1 MRGRTRRHVQS
12 SPSLPGSTS
21 AEPATAD
28 LSGRCVGNSY
38 ILIAPVGQGATGTVW
53 RAIERNSGAY
63 VAVKLLHESL
73 LRQPKLVTRF
83 VRERTILMM
92 MRHENIV
99 GVRDLFSVGESLALV
114 MDFVAGGTLRDRLI
128 AAGTLPPSEAAHLLS
143 QVAAALTQAHEL
155 GVVHRDVKPDN
166 ILLEDRPDGGAQVKL
181 TDFGIARVLDTA
193 GLTTPHAIMGT
204 PHYMAPE
211 SATGVVDPAA
221 DVYAVGVVLFELVS
235 GQTPYSG
242 EPLAVL
248 RRHVESEPERP
259 FGVPDAVWD
268 MISWCLDKDPRRRPR
283 AGELAIALRD
293 LAKQTA
299 GEPALPVAERV
310 TVTGAGALAHPS
322 VRREPARRRPR
333 NGPRSWVW
341 RRPGMM
347 VVLIATLMAV
357 SGVGGYKVW
366 RVLDGAAA
374 HGAAQ
379 AAAPIIHLPAE
390 GQQLAPTPGIGS
402 AAPLPSSSAAPPLLA
417 AGAPNDDLPAFTGP
431 GAVSGAATA
440 GPVRAA
446 VTAAPGGDVGGSV
459 EFGPWHCGDDYTWD
473 LGHPVLAK
481 PCNSLGDAIRVM
493 GMMEAMPGIQ
503 ADFTLSVRDASSDA
517 VVAGP
522 FSCTGVMFTDF
533 EMKHNCGPV
542 DLQAPHGHRYVIAE
556 SWSYTGRSIL
566 PGGIARGP
574 AFDW

>member
-1 MRGRTRRHVQS
+1 VQS

-92 MRHENIV
+92 MRHDNIV

-114 MDFVAGGTLRDRLI
+114 MDFVAGGSLRDRLT
-128 AAGTLPPSEAAHLLS
+128 AAGTLPPAEAAHLLA

-166 ILLEDRPDGGAQVKL
+166 ILIEARTDGAGQVKL
-181 TDFGIARVLDTA
+181 TDFGIARVLDAA

-211 SATGVVDPAA
+211 AATGVVDPAA
-221 DVYAVGVVLFELVS
+221 DVYAVGIVLFELVS
-235 GQTPYSG
+235 GHPPYAG

-259 FGVPDAVWD
+259 SGMPDAVWD
-268 MISWCLDKDPRRRPR
+268 VITWCLDKDPRRRPS

-293 LAKQTA
+293 LARQTA
-299 GEPALPVAERV
+299 GEPALPAAERV
-310 TVTGAGALAHPS
+310 TVLGADGPQHPS
-322 VRREPARRRPR
+322 VRRPPARRRPR

-347 VVLIATLMAV
+347 VALIGALIAV
-357 SGVGGYKVW
+357 SGAGGIKVW
-366 RVLDGAAA
+366 RALGSDAAR
-374 HGAAQ
+374 GAAQ
-379 AAAPIIHLPAE
+379 AAGPMVHLPAE
-390 GQQLAPTPGIGS
+390 GRLDASPGASGAVPQPASSDATPLLVAGTPTGELPPAGSFAGS
-402 AAPLPSSSAAPPLLA
+402 AA
-417 AGAPNDDLPAFTGP
+417 
-431 GAVSGAATA
+431 VTA

-446 VTAAPGGDVGGSV
+446 VTAAPGKVGGSV
-459 EFGPWHCGDDYTWD
+459 TFGPWRCGDDYTWD

-481 PCNSLGDAIRVM
+481 PCHSIGNVIRVK
-493 GMMEAMPGIQ
+493 GMTEAMPGIQ
-503 ADFTLSVRDASSDA
+503 ADFTLSVRDAISDA

-522 FSCTGVMFTDF
+522 YVCKGLMFTDF
-533 EMKHNCGPV
+533 QMKHTCGPV
-542 DLQAPHGHRYVIAE
+542 DMQAPHGHRYVVAE
-556 SWSYTGRSIL
+556 SWAYTGRSIL

>member
-1 MRGRTRRHVQS
+1 
-12 SPSLPGSTS
+12 LPGSTS
-21 AEPATAD
+21 AEPVTAD

-114 MDFVAGGTLRDRLI
+114 MDFVAGGSLRDRLI
-128 AAGTLPPSEAAHLLS
+128 SAGTLPPAEAAHLLA
-143 QVAAALTQAHEL
+143 QVAAALAQAHEL

-166 ILLEDRPDGGAQVKL
+166 IMLQPPAEAGAEVKL
-181 TDFGIARVLDTA
+181 TDFGIARVLDNA

-211 SATGVVDPAA
+211 AATGEVDPAA
-221 DVYAVGVVLFELVS
+221 DVYAVGIVLYELVS
-235 GQTPYSG
+235 GHPPYSG
-242 EPLAVL
+242 EPFAVL
-248 RRHVESEPERP
+248 ARHVESEPERP
-259 FGVPDAVWD
+259 SGMPDAVWD
-268 MISWCLDKDPRRRPR
+268 VITWCLDKNPRRRPS
-283 AGELAIALRD
+283 AGELAIALHD
-293 LAKQTA
+293 LSRQTA
-299 GEPALPVAERV
+299 GEPALPVAERA
-310 TVTGAGALAHPS
+310 TVLGGDAPAHPS

-347 VVLIATLMAV
+347 VTLIAALMAV
-357 SGVGGYKVW
+357 SGVGGFKVW
-366 RVLDGAAA
+366 RVLGSDSARNAAR
-374 HGAAQ
+374 
-379 AAAPIIHLPAE
+379 AAAPTIHLPSVDRLVSPGATAV
-390 GQQLAPTPGIGS
+390 APQ
-402 AAPLPSSSAAPPLLA
+402 AAPSEGAPMLVAGTPTDGLPPAGTFGVPSA
-417 AGAPNDDLPAFTGP
+417 AGA
-431 GAVSGAATA
+431 VTA
-440 GPVRAA
+440 GPARAA
-446 VTAAPGGDVGGSV
+446 VTVAPGKVGGSV
-459 EFGPWHCGDDYTWD
+459 TFGPWRCGDDYTWD

-481 PCNSLGDAIRVM
+481 PCNSIGDAIRVM
-493 GMMEAMPGIQ
+493 GMTEAMPGIQ

-522 FSCTGVMFTDF
+522 FTCKGLLFTDF

-542 DLQAPHGHRYVIAE
+542 DLQAPHGHRYVVAE
-556 SWSYTGRSIL
+556 TWTYTGRSIL

>member
-1 MRGRTRRHVQS
+1 MQS
-12 SPSLPGSTS
+12 SPSLPGGIS
-21 AEPATAD
+21 AEPVTAD

-38 ILIAPVGQGATGTVW
+38 VLIAPVGQGATGTVW
-53 RAIERNSGAY
+53 RAIERSSGAY

-128 AAGTLPPSEAAHLLS
+128 ATGTLPPSEAAHLLA
-143 QVAAALTQAHEL
+143 QVSAALTQAHEL

-166 ILLEDRPDGGAQVKL
+166 ILLEAQPDGAAQVKL

-193 GLTTPHAIMGT
+193 GLTTPQAIMGT

-211 SATGVVDPAA
+211 AATGVVDPAA
-221 DVYAVGVVLFELVS
+221 DVYAVGVVLYELVS
-235 GQTPYSG
+235 GHTPYSG

-248 RRHVESEPERP
+248 RRHIESEPDRP
-259 FGVPDAVWD
+259 SGLPDAVWD
-268 MISWCLDKDPRRRPR
+268 TITWCLDKDPRRRPS

-293 LAKQTA
+293 LARQTA

-310 TVTGAGALAHPS
+310 SVLGADAPAHPS

-347 VVLIATLMAV
+347 VVLVASLMTV
-357 SGVGGYKVW
+357 SGVGGVKLW
-366 RVLDGAAA
+366 RVLDSSAAR
-374 HGAAQ
+374 GAAQ
-379 AAAPIIHLPAE
+379 AAAPMIHLPSQE
-390 GQQLAPTPGIGS
+390 RLASPG
-402 AAPLPSSSAAPPLLA
+402 AAASPGPSS
-417 AGAPNDDLPAFTGP
+417 AGAPPVLVAGTPTEGLPPAGGFEAP
-431 GAVSGAATA
+431 AAVNGAVTA
-440 GPVRAA
+440 GPARAG
-446 VTAAPGGDVGGSV
+446 VTVAPGKVGGSV
-459 EFGPWHCGDDYTWD
+459 AFGPWRCGDDYTWD

-481 PCNSLGDAIRVM
+481 PCHSIGNAIRVM
-493 GMMEAMPGIQ
+493 GMTEAMPGIQ

-522 FSCTGVMFTDF
+522 YTCKGMLFTDF

-542 DLQAPHGHRYVIAE
+542 DLQAPHGHRYVVAE
-556 SWSYTGRSIL
+556 TWTYTGRSIL

>member
-1 MRGRTRRHVQS
+1 VQS
-12 SPSLPGSTS
+12 SPS
-21 AEPATAD
+21 AEPTTAD

-53 RAIERNSGAY
+53 RAIERNSGNY
-63 VAVKLLHESL
+63 VAVKLLHETL

-92 MRHENIV
+92 MRHDNIV

-114 MDFVAGGTLRDRLI
+114 MDFVAGGSLRDRLI
-128 AAGTLPPSEAAHLLS
+128 AAGTLPPADAAALLA

-166 ILLEDRPDGGAQVKL
+166 ILLENDQVKL
-181 TDFGIARVLDTA
+181 TDFGIARVLDTS
-193 GLTTPHAIMGT
+193 GLTTPQAIMGT

-211 SATGVVDPAA
+211 SAAGEVDPAA
-221 DVYAVGVVLFELVS
+221 DVYAVGIVLYELVS
-235 GQTPYSG
+235 GRPPYAG

-248 RRHVESEPERP
+248 RSHIEQQPERP
-259 FGVPDAVWD
+259 SGLPDAVWD
-268 MISWCLDKDPRRRPR
+268 MISWCLEKEPRRRPT

-293 LAKQTA
+293 LARQMA
-299 GEPALPVAERV
+299 GEPALPAAERV
-310 TVTGAGALAHPS
+310 TALTADVPAHPS
-322 VRREPARRRPR
+322 VRRNPARRRPR

-347 VVLIATLMAV
+347 VVLVATLMAI
-357 SGVGGYKVW
+357 SGFGGAKVW
-366 RVLDGAAA
+366 RVFDSGSARDAAR
-374 HGAAQ
+374 AAE
-379 AAAPIIHLPAE
+379 PSIHLPSA
-390 GQQLAPTPGIGS
+390 GRPAPVPSQSAADAGPQPVPS
-402 AAPLPSSSAAPPLLA
+402 QAAPLLVAGSPTDALPPA
-417 AGAPNDDLPAFTGP
+417 DSFTG
-431 GAVSGAATA
+431 AVTA
-440 GPVRAA
+440 GPAHAA
-446 VTAAPGGDVGGSV
+446 VTARPGQVGGSV
-459 EFGPWHCGDDYTWD
+459 TFGPWRCGDDYTWD

-493 GMMEAMPGIQ
+493 GMTEAMPGIQ
-503 ADFTLSVRDASSDA
+503 ADFSLTVRDASSDA

-522 FSCTGVMFTDF
+522 YTCKGLLFTDF

-542 DLQAPHGHRYVIAE
+542 DLQAPRGHRYVVAE
-556 SWSYTGRSIL
+556 SWVYTGRSIL

>member
-12 SPSLPGSTS
+12 SPSLPGSIS

-53 RAIERNSGAY
+53 RAIERDSGTY

-114 MDFVAGGTLRDRLI
+114 MDFVAGGTLRDRLV
-128 AAGTLPPSEAAHLLS
+128 AGGTLPPSEAAGLLA

-166 ILLEDRPDGGAQVKL
+166 ILLEARPDGTGQVKL

-193 GLTTPHAIMGT
+193 GLTTPQAIMGT

-211 SATGVVDPAA
+211 AATGVVDPAA

-235 GQTPYSG
+235 GHTPYAG

-248 RRHVESEPERP
+248 RRHIEDEPERP
-259 FGVPDAVWD
+259 SGMPDAVWD
-268 MISWCLDKDPRRRPR
+268 MITWCLDKDPRRRPA

-293 LAKQTA
+293 LARRTA
-299 GEPALPVAERV
+299 GEPALPVAERM
-310 TVTGAGALAHPS
+310 TVSPGLPAHPS
-322 VRREPARRRPR
+322 VRRGPARRRPR

-347 VVLIATLMAV
+347 VVLIAALMAA
-357 SGVGGYKVW
+357 SGVGGVKVW
-366 RVLDGAAA
+366 RALDSAAG
-374 HGAAQ
+374 HGAA
-379 AAAPIIHLPAE
+379 PPMIHLPAQGQDHLGASPAATGGALPQPASSGATPVLMAGTPTE
-390 GQQLAPTPGIGS
+390 G
-402 AAPLPSSSAAPPLLA
+402 LPP
-417 AGAPNDDLPAFTGP
+417 
-431 GAVSGAATA
+431 SGAAEVPAARRGITA
-440 GPVRAA
+440 GPVHAA
-446 VTAAPGGDVGGSV
+446 VTAEPGRAGASV
-459 EFGPWHCGDDYTWD
+459 EFGPWRCGDDYTWD
-473 LGHPVLAK
+473 LGHPLLAK
-481 PCNSLGDAIRVM
+481 PCNSLGDAIRVL
-493 GMMEAMPGIQ
+493 GMTEAMPGIQ
-503 ADFTLSVRDASSDA
+503 ADLTLSVRDASSDA

-522 FSCTGVMFTDF
+522 FTCKGVMFTDV

-542 DLQAPHGHRYVIAE
+542 DLQAPHGHRYVVAE
-556 SWSYTGRSIL
+556 IRR
-566 PGGIARGP
+566 PV
-574 AFDW
+574 

>member
-1 MRGRTRRHVQS
+1 VQS
-12 SPSLPGSTS
+12 PPSLPGSTS

-38 ILIAPVGQGATGTVW
+38 VLIAPVGQGATGTVW

-63 VAVKLLHESL
+63 VAVKLLHETL

-114 MDFVAGGTLRDRLI
+114 MDFVAGGSLRDRLSSV
-128 AAGTLPPSEAAHLLS
+128 GTLPPSEAAHLLA
-143 QVAAALTQAHEL
+143 QVSAALTQAHEL

-166 ILLEDRPDGGAQVKL
+166 ILIEASSDEAAAGLVKL

-221 DVYAVGVVLFELVS
+221 DVYAVGIVLFELVS
-235 GQTPYSG
+235 GHPPYSG

-259 FGVPDAVWD
+259 SGMPDAVWD
-268 MISWCLDKDPRRRPR
+268 VITWCLDKDPRRRPS
-283 AGELAIALRD
+283 AGELAIALSD
-293 LAKQTA
+293 LSRQTA
-299 GEPALPVAERV
+299 GEPALPVAERA
-310 TVTGAGALAHPS
+310 TVLGADAPAHPS

-347 VVLIATLMAV
+347 VVLIATLMAI
-357 SGVGGYKVW
+357 SGVGGFKVW
-366 RVLDGAAA
+366 RVLDSATA

-379 AAAPIIHLPAE
+379 AADPIIHVPSVDHLASPGASAS
-390 GQQLAPTPGIGS
+390 LAPGS
-402 AAPLPSSSAAPPLLA
+402 TAAPPMLVAGTPTQGLPPA
-417 AGAPNDDLPAFTGP
+417 AAFDAGDP
-431 GAVSGAATA
+431 ATA
-440 GPVRAA
+440 GAITAGPARAA
-446 VTAAPGGDVGGSV
+446 VTVAPGKVGGSV
-459 EFGPWHCGDDYTWD
+459 AFGPWRCGDDYTWD
-473 LGHPVLAK
+473 LGHPLLAK
-481 PCNSLGDAIRVM
+481 PCHSIGDAIRVM
-493 GMMEAMPGIQ
+493 GMTEAMPGIQ
-503 ADFTLSVRDASSDA
+503 ADLTLSVRDASSDA

-522 FSCTGVMFTDF
+522 YVCKGVMFTDV
-533 EMKHNCGPV
+533 EMKHNCGPI
-542 DLQAPHGHRYVIAE
+542 DLQAPHGHRYVVAE
-556 SWSYTGRSIL
+556 SWTYTGRSIL

>member
-1 MRGRTRRHVQS
+1 MQS
-12 SPSLPGSTS
+12 SPSRPGSTS
-21 AEPATAD
+21 AEAATAD

-53 RAIERNSGAY
+53 RAIERSSGVY
-63 VAVKLLHESL
+63 VAVKLLHDSL

-92 MRHENIV
+92 MRHDNIV

-128 AAGTLPPSEAAHLLS
+128 ASGTVPPSEAAQLLA

-166 ILLEDRPDGGAQVKL
+166 ILLETQADGAGQVKL

-211 SATGVVDPAA
+211 AATGVVDPAA
-221 DVYAVGVVLFELVS
+221 DVYAVGVVLYELVS
-235 GQTPYSG
+235 GHTPYSG

-259 FGVPDAVWD
+259 SGMPDAVWD
-268 MISWCLDKDPRRRPR
+268 MIAWCLDKDPRRRPS

-293 LAKQTA
+293 LSRQTA
-299 GEPALPVAERV
+299 GEPALPVAERM
-310 TVTGAGALAHPS
+310 TALSAKAPAHPS

-347 VVLIATLMAV
+347 VALIAGLMAV
-357 SGVGGYKVW
+357 SGVGGVKLW
-366 RVLDGAAA
+366 RVLDSTPARGAVQST
-374 HGAAQ
+374 G
-379 AAAPIIHLPAE
+379 PMIHLPAQE
-390 GQQLAPTPGIGS
+390 RLASPGAS
-402 AAPLPSSSAAPPLLA
+402 ASPGPSSAAAPPVLVAGTPTEGLPP
-417 AGAPNDDLPAFTGP
+417 AGAFEAPAAS
-431 GAVSGAATA
+431 GAVTA
-440 GPVRAA
+440 GPAHAA
-446 VTAAPGGDVGGSV
+446 VTVGPGTAGGSV
-459 EFGPWHCGDDYTWD
+459 EFGPWRCGDDYTWD

-493 GMMEAMPGIQ
+493 GMTEAMPGIQ

-522 FSCTGVMFTDF
+522 FTCKGLLFTDF

-542 DLQAPHGHRYVIAE
+542 DLQAPHGHRYLVAE
-556 SWSYTGRSIL
+556 TWTYTGRSIL

>member
-1 MRGRTRRHVQS
+1 MT
-12 SPSLPGSTS
+12 GSDS
-21 AEPATAD
+21 AGGSGEPVTAD

-114 MDFVAGGTLRDRLI
+114 MDFVAGGSLRDRLV
-128 AAGTLPPSEAAHLLS
+128 ARGTLPPPEAAHLLA

-166 ILLEDRPDGGAQVKL
+166 ILLEPDGAVRL

-211 SATGVVDPAA
+211 AAAGEVGPAA
-221 DVYAVGVVLFELVS
+221 DVYGVGIVLYELVS
-235 GQTPYSG
+235 GRPPYAG

-248 RRHVESEPERP
+248 RSHVEQEPERP
-259 FGVPDAVWD
+259 SGMPDEVWKV
-268 MISWCLDKDPRRRPR
+268 ITWCLDKDPERRPP
-283 AGELAIALRD
+283 AGELALELRD
-293 LAKQTA
+293 LARRTA
-299 GEPALPVAERV
+299 GEPAQPVAERV
-310 TVTGAGALAHPS
+310 TVLRDDGPAHPS
-322 VRREPARRRPR
+322 VRRNPARRRPR
-333 NGPRSWVW
+333 NNPRSWMF
-341 RRPGMM
+341 RRPGLML
-347 VVLIATLMAV
+347 VLVAALTAA
-357 SGVGGYKVW
+357 SGIGGAKVW
-366 RVLDGAAA
+366 HVLQSAAA
-374 HGAAQ
+374 RTAARAAEPVIHRPSVDRLAAPT
-379 AAAPIIHLPAE
+379 AAA
-390 GQQLAPTPGIGS
+390 TPQPS
-402 AAPLPSSSAAPPLLA
+402 ASAAPPVLV
-417 AGAPNDDLPAFTGP
+417 AGTPTDPLPPVGAFESAG
-431 GAVSGAATA
+431 GAAATA
-440 GPVRAA
+440 ITAGPARVA
-446 VTAAPGGDVGGSV
+446 VTAKPGHVSV
-459 EFGPWHCGDDYTWD
+459 SFGPWRCGDDYTWD
-473 LGHPVLAK
+473 LGHPILAK
-481 PCNSLGDAIRVM
+481 PCDSIGGAIRVM

-503 ADFTLSVRDASSDA
+503 ADFSLSVRDAAGDG

-522 FSCTGVMFTDF
+522 FACPGLMFTDF
-533 EMKHNCGPV
+533 AMKHNCGPV
-542 DLQAPHGHRYVIAE
+542 DLQAPHGHRYLIAE
-556 SWSYTGRSIL
+556 TWTYTGRSIL

>member
-1 MRGRTRRHVQS
+1 VQS
-12 SPSLPGSTS
+12 PPSLPGSTS

-63 VAVKLLHESL
+63 VAVKLLHETL

-114 MDFVAGGTLRDRLI
+114 MDFVAGGSLRDRLTS
-128 AAGTLPPSEAAHLLS
+128 AGTLPPSEAAHLLA
-143 QVAAALTQAHEL
+143 QVSAALTQAHEL

-166 ILLEDRPDGGAQVKL
+166 ILIEAAPGTSGSGETAGQVKL

-211 SATGVVDPAA
+211 AATGVVDPAA
-221 DVYAVGVVLFELVS
+221 DVYAVGIVLFELVS
-235 GQTPYSG
+235 GHPPYSG
-242 EPLAVL
+242 EPYAVL
-248 RRHVESEPERP
+248 RNHVESEPERP
-259 FGVPDAVWD
+259 SGLPDAVWD
-268 MISWCLDKDPRRRPR
+268 VITWCLDKDPRRRPS
-283 AGELAIALRD
+283 AGELAIALSD
-293 LAKQTA
+293 LARRTA
-299 GEPALPVAERV
+299 GEPALPVAERM
-310 TVTGAGALAHPS
+310 TDLRGAGGPAHPS

-347 VVLIATLMAV
+347 VVLIATLMAI
-357 SGVGGYKVW
+357 SGVGGFKVW
-366 RVLDGAAA
+366 RLLDGSSAR
-374 HGAAQ
+374 GAAQ
-379 AAAPIIHLPAE
+379 AAGPMMRVPSVDGLASPGASASPAP
-390 GQQLAPTPGIGS
+390 GS
-402 AAPLPSSSAAPPLLA
+402 TAAPPMLVAGTPTDGLPPAGAFDAGGPAA
-417 AGAPNDDLPAFTGP
+417 AGAVTRGPA
-431 GAVSGAATA
+431 
-440 GPVRAA
+440 RAA
-446 VTAAPGGDVGGSV
+446 VTVAPGKVGGSV
-459 EFGPWHCGDDYTWD
+459 TFGPWRCGDDYTWD

-481 PCNSLGDAIRVM
+481 PCHSIGTAIRVM
-493 GMMEAMPGIQ
+493 GKMEAMPGIQ
-503 ADFTLSVRDASSDA
+503 ADFTLSVRDAVSDA

-522 FSCTGVMFTDF
+522 YACNGLMFTDV
-533 EMKHNCGPV
+533 EMKHICGPI
-542 DLQAPHGHRYVIAE
+542 DLQAPHGHRYVVAE
-556 SWSYTGRSIL
+556 TWTYTGRSIL

>member
-1 MRGRTRRHVQS
+1 MQS
-12 SPSLPGSTS
+12 SPSLTGSTS

-63 VAVKLLHESL
+63 VAVKLLHETL

-114 MDFVAGGTLRDRLI
+114 MDFVAGGSLRDRL
-128 AAGTLPPSEAAHLLS
+128 AAVGTLPPAEAAHLLA

-166 ILLEDRPDGGAQVKL
+166 ILLQPRPTGVAEPDQVKL

-211 SATGVVDPAA
+211 AAAGVVDPAA
-221 DVYAVGVVLFELVS
+221 DVYAVGIVLYELVS
-235 GQTPYSG
+235 GHPPYAG

-248 RRHVESEPERP
+248 RRHVEQEPERP
-259 FGVPDAVWD
+259 SGMPDEVWD
-268 MISWCLDKDPRRRPR
+268 VITWCLAKDPARRPS
-283 AGELAIALRD
+283 ADELAAELRALARR
-293 LAKQTA
+293 TA
-299 GEPALPVAERV
+299 GEPAQPVAERV
-310 TVTGAGALAHPS
+310 TVLNAGAPAHPS
-322 VRREPARRRPR
+322 APRVPARRRPR
-333 NGPRSWVW
+333 NGPRSWLW
-341 RRPGMM
+341 RRPGLM
-347 VVLIATLMAV
+347 VVLITALMGV
-357 SGVGGYKVW
+357 SGVGGAKVW
-366 RVLDGAAA
+366 RLLDSTSARSAAR
-374 HGAAQ
+374 AAEP
-379 AAAPIIHLPAE
+379 AIHLPSVGRLAE
-390 GQQLAPTPGIGS
+390 PAGS
-402 AAPLPSSSAAPPLLA
+402 APAPRPSASGPAPVLVADTPADGLPA
-417 AGAPNDDLPAFTGP
+417 AGAFGGDGGDGRAAISAGTGR
-431 GAVSGAATA
+431 AVVTA
-440 GPVRAA
+440 GPGGVR
-446 VTAAPGGDVGGSV
+446 GSV
-459 EFGPWHCGDDYTWD
+459 SFGPWRCGDDYTWD

-481 PCNSLGDAIRVM
+481 PCHSIGDAVRVM

-503 ADFTLSVRDASSDA
+503 ADFALSIRDASSDA

-522 FSCTGVMFTDF
+522 YVCKSLMFTDF
-533 EMKHNCGPV
+533 EMKHNCGPI
-542 DLQAPHGHRYVIAE
+542 DLRPPRGHRYVVAE
-556 SWSYTGRSIL
+556 TWTYTGRSIL
-566 PGGIARGP
+566 PCGIARGP

>member
-1 MRGRTRRHVQS
+1 MQS
-12 SPSLPGSTS
+12 SPSLPGITS

-38 ILIAPVGQGATGTVW
+38 ILVAPVGQGATGTVW
-53 RAIERNSGAY
+53 RAIERSSGAY

-114 MDFVAGGTLRDRLI
+114 MDFVAGGTLRDRLT
-128 AAGTLPPSEAAHLLS
+128 ATGTMPPAEAAHLLS

-166 ILLEDRPDGGAQVKL
+166 ILLEAQPDGAGRVKL

-211 SATGVVDPAA
+211 AATGVVDPAA
-221 DVYAVGVVLFELVS
+221 DVYAVGVVLYELLS
-235 GQTPYSG
+235 GRTPYSG

-259 FGVPDAVWD
+259 PGMPDAVWD
-268 MISWCLDKDPRRRPR
+268 MVAWCLDKDPRRRPS

-293 LAKQTA
+293 LSRQTA

-310 TVTGAGALAHPS
+310 TVLGADAPAHPS

-347 VVLIATLMAV
+347 VVLVATLMTV
-357 SGVGGYKVW
+357 SGIGGFKVW
-366 RVLDGAAA
+366 RVLDSSAAR
-374 HGAAQ
+374 GAAQ
-379 AAAPIIHLPAE
+379 AAAPMIRLPSE
-390 GQQLAPTPGIGS
+390 DRLAQPGASASSPRAGGASPEAPPLLVAGTPTGPFDAG
-402 AAPLPSSSAAPPLLA
+402 APLPSA
-417 AGAPNDDLPAFTGP
+417 
-431 GAVSGAATA
+431 AATV
-440 GPVRAA
+440 GPAHAA
-446 VTAAPGGDVGGSV
+446 VTVAPGKVDGSV
-459 EFGPWHCGDDYTWD
+459 EFGPWRCGDDYTWD

-481 PCNSLGDAIRVM
+481 PCQSIGDAIRVL
-493 GMMEAMPGIQ
+493 GMTEAMPGIQ

-522 FSCTGVMFTDF
+522 YTCQGLMFTDV

-542 DLQAPHGHRYVIAE
+542 DLQAPHGHRYVVAE
-556 SWSYTGRSIL
+556 SWTYTGRSIL